1 MKNGYNTPLVN
12 IDLNSELVKARLKT
26 FATSVESQFFQS
38 PLIMGIVNVT
48 PDSFSDGGYCM
59 DAQQALS
66 HARKLMVAGADVL
79 DIGGESSR
87 PGAQPVIV
95 DEELSRVIPVIE
107 LIRHESSICISIDTS
122 KPVVMRAAV
131 AAGANIINDITA
143 LQYEDAL
150 ATAAELAVPVCL
162 MHMQGTPKTMQDAPS
177 YPQGVV
183 QAVNDFF
190 SFQITRCL
198 QAGIQREH
206 LILDPGFGF
215 GKSVAHNLQLLNQLH
230 AFTKHQLP
238 LLLGV
243 SRKSTLGSVLNKPV
257 DARVMGGIAVAV
269 WASLQGIAM
278 LRTHDVDETKQALL
292 MIEAVRNESDLRG
305 SE

>member
-87 PGAQPVIV
+87 PGAQPVTV

-107 LIRHESSICISIDTS
+107 LIRQESSICISIDTS

-162 MHMQGTPKTMQDAPS
+162 MHMQGTPLKMQENPEYEDIIREISLFFTERVKKLTKA
-177 YPQGVV
+177 GVKDV
-183 QAVNDFF
+183 
-190 SFQITRCL
+190 I
-198 QAGIQREH
+198 I
-206 LILDPGFGF
+206 DPGFGF
-215 GKSVAHNLQLLNQLH
+215 GKTLEHNYELLNRLDS
-230 AFTKHQLP
+230 FKVFQLP
-238 LLLGV
+238 LMVGA
-243 SRKSTLGSVLNKPV
+243 SRKSMIYRLLKTNPEEALNGTSVINTLAL
-257 DARVMGGIAVAV
+257 MGGADI
-269 WASLQGIAM
+269 
-278 LRTHDVDETKQALL
+278 LRVHDVREAV
-292 MIEAVRNESDLRG
+292 EAVRILNMVRST